1 LFDISGN
8 QTAVTVNF
16 NHHQE
21 EEPQNII
28 DQINQ
33 NILQGIDIGKLDEFY
48 TEKPVKETQIKWTT
62 KPKETPL
69 CL

>member
-48 TEKPVKETQIKWTT
+48 TEKPVKET
-62 KPKETPL
+62 
-69 CL
+69 